1 METVSGRY
9 TGRLGTTVLMTVAS
23 FLAAGSQDTHGILC
37 IGFTW
42 DLDSRRENSPL
53 PAELTTTALVHQRWN
68 EGGSCCWHWGG
79 GGGHANLGCDCQ
91 QHCGFGPNWPFLKS
105 GPFHRLCRGCLSF
118 LQLVAHPVFPLMT
131 LHLCPFS
138 PFSQMYIFV
147 LAVCRH

>member
-1 METVSGRY
+1 METVPGRY
-9 TGRLGTTVLMTVAS
+9 TGRLRTTVLMTVAS

-79 GGGHANLGCDCQ
+79 GGGGGARKP
-91 QHCGFGPNWPFLKS
+91 GP
-105 GPFHRLCRGCLSF
+105 RLSTAL
-118 LQLVAHPVFPLMT
+118 
-131 LHLCPFS
+131 
-138 PFSQMYIFV
+138 
-147 LAVCRH
+147 